1 MSGLCLGLAAGLA
14 LVSPGETFQLIW
26 THSVEKVEWREDWR
40 IRDGRLILEQA
51 SVAGSGAG
59 MEPPPEAVFRDGRY
73 LWRPGTVVEELVL
86 ARSDFTGD
94 WRLCQGGT
102 CRTLPAAESG
112 VTRLSACR

>member
-1 MSGLCLGLAAGLA
+1 MVLAAGLS

-59 MEPPPEAVFRDGRY
+59 MEPPPQAVFLNGRY
-73 LWRPGTVVEELVL
+73 TWWPGTVVEELVL
-86 ARSDFTGD
+86 ARSDFTRD
-94 WRLCQGGT
+94 WRFCVEGE
-102 CRTLPAAESG
+102 CRALPAAENG
-112 VTRLSACR
+112 VTRLSACH